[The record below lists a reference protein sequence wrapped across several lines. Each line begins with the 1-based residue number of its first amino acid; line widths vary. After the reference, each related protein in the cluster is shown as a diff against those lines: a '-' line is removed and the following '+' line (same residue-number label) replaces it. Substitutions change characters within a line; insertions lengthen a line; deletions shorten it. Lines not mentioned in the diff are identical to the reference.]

1 MDRRIMKMELE
12 RGGMGWSGVEWSGV
26 ECVELAQNWSH

>member
-1 MDRRIMKMELE
+1 MKMELE